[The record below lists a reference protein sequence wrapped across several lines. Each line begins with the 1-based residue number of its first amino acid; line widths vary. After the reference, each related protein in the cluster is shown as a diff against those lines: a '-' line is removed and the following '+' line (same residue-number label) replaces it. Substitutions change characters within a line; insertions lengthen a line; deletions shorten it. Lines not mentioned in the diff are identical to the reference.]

1 MIDWIIM
8 CMNKQFSS
16 VGHLG
21 SVYFLR
27 VRIAFEK
34 LVWITRLH
42 DQSKRNYYQELLLE
56 LYLGLV
62 TLVDSGVINK

>member
-1 MIDWIIM
+1 M

-62 TLVDSGVINK
+62 TSMDSGVINK